1 MSATKLLREQRE
13 IERIEE
19 AELVLNEPK
28 DRFQF
33 DEENHVYT
41 LDGKRMWGTTTI
53 LSVIAKPALIGWSA
67 NMAVDYIENALAG
80 QQNVASKTWKE
91 AMEPLDLNVVFK
103 EARVAHTKRKESA
116 GEAGTLVHAELE
128 KLIKVAIQ
136 LDGRIEE
143 YMVRDDMSPQAKEFV
158 QWAIVNKAKFL
169 ASEIRLYS
177 EKLWVAGT
185 ADFICEIKGK
195 LYVGDIKTSS
205 AIYPE
210 MFIQA
215 SAYAHMARQM
225 GLYQKFHGVIIVNIP
240 KRGGLKVKENYD
252 LKGNFEAFKSA
263 LVLHK
268 FQEAQKIKK

>member
-1 MSATKLLREQRE
+1 MSAVKTSLEKTE

-19 AELVLNEPK
+19 AELVRDEPQ

-41 LDGKRMWGTTTI
+41 LDDKRMWGTTTI
-53 LSVIAKPALIGWSA
+53 LSVIAKPALINWSA
-67 NMAVDYIENALAG
+67 GMAVDYIDGFVRE
-80 QQNVASKTWKE
+80 VAEHADWTAMFESKKWDEIT
-91 AMEPLDLNVVFK
+91 K

-158 QWAIVNKAKFL
+158 QWAIVNKVKFL
-169 ASEIRLYS
+169 DSEKRLYS

-185 ADFICEIKGK
+185 ADFICTIKNK
-195 LYVGDIKTSS
+195 LYIGDIKTSS

-210 MFIQA
+210 HFIQA

-252 LKGNFEAFKSA
+252 LKGNFEAFKGA

-268 FQEAQKIKK
+268 FQQAQKIKK